1 MKNDLIEL
9 IVIVAISLA
18 VCVEIYSSG
27 SVTLNGNVYTEES
40 NPIMFYSWLLFMASW
55 SVVAVVRFF
64 IKRNQIGK

>member
-9 IVIVAISLA
+9 IAIVVISLPI
-18 VCVEIYSSG
+18 CVWIYSSG
-27 SVTLNGNVYTEES
+27 SVTLNGNIYTEES

-64 IKRNQIGK
+64 IKRDKI

>member
-9 IVIVAISLA
+9 IAIVVISLPI
-18 VCVEIYSSG
+18 CVWIYSRG
-27 SVTLNGNVYTEES
+27 YVTLNGNIYTEES

-64 IKRNQIGK
+64 IKRDQI